1 MNQNHIKRL
10 ENIFKSDGLI
20 VRTTALRA
28 NNFCSKDI
36 TKLIAEGYLSKL
48 RTGYFIKTSA
58 MSELSEIEL
67 VSLMFPEGIISM
79 FSATQIHHMSTVN
92 PTAISITIPR
102 KMRMPLLP
110 EYPPIRVYKVIQK
123 MYEVGIV
130 ENVMPNTKIK
140 VYDRERTVCD
150 FFRMRNKLGEDI
162 ALEVLKSYMSGPK
175 NIQKL
180 YEYAKILQ
188 IKSVIKPYVEA
199 LL

>member
-1 MNQNHIKRL
+1 M
-10 ENIFKSDGLI
+10 
-20 VRTTALRA
+20 
-28 NNFCSKDI
+28 
-36 TKLIAEGYLSKL
+36 
-48 RTGYFIKTSA
+48 
-58 MSELSEIEL
+58 
-67 VSLMFPEGIISM
+67 
-79 FSATQIHHMSTVN
+79 
-92 PTAISITIPR
+92 
-102 KMRMPLLP
+102 
-110 EYPPIRVYKVIQK
+110 YKVIQK